1 MDDILGLGRP
11 AATGAAARVKGWVRD
26 ARDLDDD
33 AVVMVSELRCHEAGC
48 PDVETVIAVM
58 GGPAEARTK
67 LPKPLA
73 EITEADIRAWR

>member
-11 AATGAAARVKGWVRD
+11 AATGAAARIKAWTRA
-26 ARDLDDD
+26 ARGLSDD

-58 GGPAEARTK
+58 GDAGARTK
-67 LPKPLA
+67 LAKPMA
-73 EITEADIRAWR
+73 DVTEADVRSWP